1 MQTNCEAEAITS
13 IYSPSVRWLS
23 SYTSRCCSS
32 ALWRTGGSGR
42 VSAAGGGGGEG
53 KGGGTQAACYEGWV
67 MWGRDAGHSVT
78 QRVASSHSAAGRGFT
93 AKKEENKK

>member
-1 MQTNCEAEAITS
+1 M
-13 IYSPSVRWLS
+13 
-23 SYTSRCCSS
+23 
-32 ALWRTGGSGR
+32 
-42 VSAAGGGGGEG
+42 SAAGGGGGEG

-93 AKKEENKK
+93 AKKEEKKEINRKEKRNKSC